1 MAFLSFTIFPY
12 SSYEVLL
19 HYLSWDLLGLLF
31 GNCSWC
37 FGFAKKGTGEFGFGL
52 KNRGD
57 TFSEGCRLVSAMSK
71 VPKLVDLC
79 VATVADEL
87 LRGNYARFS
96 QITVSVSHGMAD
108 LVSYGNADCDSEQN
122 FFLAMTKIMGTLG
135 VLALDPWRLF
145 LFVLKLECP
154 WRFDFSW
161 YDAAYH

>member
-1 MAFLSFTIFPY
+1 MW
-12 SSYEVLL
+12 V
-19 HYLSWDLLGLLF
+19 YLQVTRAAAPHSGGGKLVDVEAPVSTMVDMGL
-31 GNCSWC
+31 
-37 FGFAKKGTGEFGFGL
+37 TQIQ
-52 KNRGD
+52 
-57 TFSEGCRLVSAMSK
+57 GCRLVSAMSK

-79 VATVADEL
+79 VAAVADEL

-96 QITVSVSHGMAD
+96 QLTVSVSHGMAD
-108 LVSYGNADCDSEQN
+108 LVSYGNADRDSEQN

-135 VLALDPWRLF
+135 VLTLDPWRLF